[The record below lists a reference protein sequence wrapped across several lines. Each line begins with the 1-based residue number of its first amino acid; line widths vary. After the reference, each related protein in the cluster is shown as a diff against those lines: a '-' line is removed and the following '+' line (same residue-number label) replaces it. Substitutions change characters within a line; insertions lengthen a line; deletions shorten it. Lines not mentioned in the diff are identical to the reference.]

1 MLYGLQERLLTP
13 ELTEVFAKEYTEE
26 VNRIRGEAAAS
37 HAEANKRRTSLET
50 KIERIVDTVAAGRA
64 SNALLDRLEKHEA
77 ELELIKT
84 ELTTP
89 PPDPIRIHPNIA
101 GYYVEKVNG
110 LRECL
115 AQENTR
121 EEAAGIIRGLVDEI
135 RLHPIDGALQ
145 IELKGDLA
153 TLIGFAD
160 QYDPKAKQPGSNGE
174 PSRTKW
180 LVAGV
185 GFEPTTFRL

>member
-1 MLYGLQERLLTP
+1 MP
-13 ELTEVFAKEYTEE
+13 
-26 VNRIRGEAAAS
+26 
-37 HAEANKRRTSLET
+37 
-50 KIERIVDTVAAGRA
+50 VDSAAAGRA
-64 SNALLDRLEKHEA
+64 SPALLDRLEEHEA
-77 ELELIKT
+77 ELDRIDAELAA
-84 ELTTP
+84 P
-89 PPDPIRIHPNIA
+89 PPDPVRIHPNIA
-101 GYYVEKVNG
+101 NFYVEKVQR

-115 AQENTR
+115 NQEDTR

-153 TLIGFAD
+153 TLLGFAD
-160 QYDPKAKQPGSNGE
+160 QYDPDKKQPGSTGNPG
-174 PSRTKW
+174 RTKW